1 MRYPALKDLQS
12 GKITRSEAYTRWHT
26 EQHALKKARFI
37 KLRIFL
43 KDQKAISMG
52 LNTLFALPLP
62 IALAKPFIRRIK
74 DPQIRALA
82 DLIDYAKGTQID
94 VQSKEAMIRIAVI

>member
-1 MRYPALKDLQS
+1 MRYPALEDLHS
-12 GKITRSEAYTRWHT
+12 GKITQAEAYTRWHT
-26 EQHALKKARFI
+26 QQHALKKARFV

-74 DPQIRALA
+74 DPQIRAMA
-82 DLIDYAKGTQID
+82 DLIQYAKGTRID
-94 VQSKEAMIRIAVI
+94 VQSKEAMIRIAII